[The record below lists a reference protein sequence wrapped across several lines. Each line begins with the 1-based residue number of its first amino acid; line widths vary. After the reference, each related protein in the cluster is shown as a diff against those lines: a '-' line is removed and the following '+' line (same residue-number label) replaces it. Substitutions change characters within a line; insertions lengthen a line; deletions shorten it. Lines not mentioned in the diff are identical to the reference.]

1 MTKKQL
7 IQQAKTLL
15 KARQYIDTSALTDDE
30 LQWLNERN
38 FEQSGNVLR
47 VICEGESEAKEAREI
62 LNKIEGDSIQITR
75 IIVNSPEAVENLKT
89 IMKG

>member
-15 KARQYIDTSALTDDE
+15 KARQHIDLTALSDQE
-30 LQWLNERN
+30 RHWLNERG

-62 LNKIEGDSIQITR
+62 LNKIKGDSILVAR
-75 IIVNSPEAVENLKT
+75 IVVNSPEAVENLKT

>member
-15 KARQYIDTSALTDDE
+15 KASQHIDMTALSDQE
-30 LQWLNERN
+30 RHWLNERN
-38 FEQSGNVLR
+38 FEQSGNILR

-75 IIVNSPEAVENLKT
+75 IVVNSPEAVQNLKT
-89 IMKG
+89 VKKG